1 MNDETLEKAK
11 QKVREALD
19 QTKPQL
25 EEAADQLTKLFKKGV
40 VKAKEAADAASKS
53 IRDDINKRP

>member
-11 QKVREALD
+11 QKVKEALD

-25 EEAADQLTKLFKKGV
+25 EEAADQLTKLFKKGAD
-40 VKAKEAADAASKS
+40 KAKEAADAASRA